1 MDVSVPVISV
11 DADSVDVLIVVS
23 ALDAID
29 VPITMTLIDIGDIC
43 VHRGVTIS
51 WARTA

>member
-1 MDVSVPVISV
+1 MPVISV

-29 VPITMTLIDIGDIC
+29 VPITMTLIEQDI
-43 VHRGVTIS
+43 
-51 WARTA
+51 RTKMTKTRIVEFLRVV